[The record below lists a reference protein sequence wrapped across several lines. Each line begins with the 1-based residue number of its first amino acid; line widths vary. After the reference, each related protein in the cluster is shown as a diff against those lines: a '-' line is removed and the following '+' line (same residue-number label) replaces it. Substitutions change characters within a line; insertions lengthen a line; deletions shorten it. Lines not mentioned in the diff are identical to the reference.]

1 MEVAVLIGSHK
12 LVAGCHG
19 KGDLGLLTGLK
30 SLALVALLGLEAD
43 PLDVVLLLHGV
54 GDGTHGDGNQVAV
67 NLNHGNVLFGGS
79 VGGVGHQLL
88 HLFAA
93 AADLGAVA
101 LDIGNDVA
109 AMGTFKELHIHG
121 AYLLYIDKI

>member
-30 SLALVALLGLEAD
+30 GLALVALLGLEAD

-54 GDGTHGDGNQVAV
+54 GDGTHGDRALSG
-67 NLNHGNVLFGGS
+67 HGSFSREELASIREPTGKKPPFRCVCNVFCDG
-79 VGGVGHQLL
+79 
-88 HLFAA
+88 
-93 AADLGAVA
+93 
-101 LDIGNDVA
+101 
-109 AMGTFKELHIHG
+109 
-121 AYLLYIDKI
+121 

>member
-43 PLDVVLLLHGV
+43 PLDCS
-54 GDGTHGDGNQVAV
+54 ASPPW
-67 NLNHGNVLFGGS
+67 GG
-79 VGGVGHQLL
+79 
-88 HLFAA
+88 
-93 AADLGAVA
+93 
-101 LDIGNDVA
+101 
-109 AMGTFKELHIHG
+109 
-121 AYLLYIDKI
+121 